1 MQVRHGRVRS
11 APHIRAA
18 NACTICRRDTHVSA
32 LHCTCVRRVLRAM
45 LATVARHARVH
56 DVSTLHRTYV
66 RRAPA
71 ASAAAPA
78 LRRPIPRRPA
88 SRLGHSAG
96 AFGALHS
103 RHARLGVRR
112 VLRAMM
118 LARMRVMAARSSV
131 RVSSLRPF
139 SPYTPRGTAG
149 GRFRFGFAPR
159 RMLRIAACQ
168 TDLARPTRC

>member
-1 MQVRHGRVRS
+1 ME
-11 APHIRAA
+11 RAW
-18 NACTICRRDTHVSA
+18 NRRRPPQLILKAENLPFLWKFIKASCV
-32 LHCTCVRRVLRAM
+32 CTCVLRVLRAM

-112 VLRAMM
+112 ALRAMM
-118 LARMRVMAARSSV
+118 LARMRVMAAQQTAAFRG
-131 RVSSLRPF
+131 RIP
-139 SPYTPRGTAG
+139 SPSEFHLAAVGRATSHGKFTWTLCRG
-149 GRFRFGFAPR
+149 GRHHTKMRS
-159 RMLRIAACQ
+159 
-168 TDLARPTRC
+168 